1 MHGDRRSHHFVSI
14 PKEVN
19 EGHVKEL
26 LTSGDKS
33 LKTLVNMKACA
44 HVISAHS
51 GLKGDRKCSE
61 LLSSCFLRLFL
72 THALIEYSHIKD
84 RKVVQGRLMQRK
96 CPTIIQIYSP
106 VDRSDRHTI
115 VILQGAHNHP
125 MLVATKLSCDGK
137 DKYKE
142 AARKAGPIGLTVLN
156 LDKGM
161 PMVPWMF

>member
-1 MHGDRRSHHFVSI
+1 MHGDRRSHRFVSI

-19 EGHVKEL
+19 EGHVKAL

-33 LKTLVNMKACA
+33 LKTLVNTKACA

-51 GLKGDRKCSE
+51 GIKGDRKCSE

-72 THALIEYSHIKD
+72 THTCIEYSHVKD
-84 RKVVQGRLMQRK
+84 GKVVQGHLMQCK

-106 VDRSDRHTI
+106 VDRSDHCAI
-115 VILQGAHNHP
+115 VILWGVHNHP
-125 MLVATKLSCDGK
+125 MLVTTKLLCDGK

-142 AARKAGPIGLTVLN
+142 AARKAGPIRLNVLN